1 MQSEKD
7 LQFYYVC
14 EIKEEAFW
22 QVCTDNQLQ
31 IENVKEL
38 PTCLKQTFE
47 QIVQGA
53 LKCNFTLDN
62 ENGDAVMSV
71 ILESEFTN
79 MQILYLPIFR
89 QIDDTDVNLRV
100 AHRVNAFRQKN

>member
-1 MQSEKD
+1 
-7 LQFYYVC
+7 
-14 EIKEEAFW
+14 
-22 QVCTDNQLQ
+22 
-31 IENVKEL
+31 
-38 PTCLKQTFE
+38 
-47 QIVQGA
+47 
-53 LKCNFTLDN
+53 
-62 ENGDAVMSV
+62 MSV